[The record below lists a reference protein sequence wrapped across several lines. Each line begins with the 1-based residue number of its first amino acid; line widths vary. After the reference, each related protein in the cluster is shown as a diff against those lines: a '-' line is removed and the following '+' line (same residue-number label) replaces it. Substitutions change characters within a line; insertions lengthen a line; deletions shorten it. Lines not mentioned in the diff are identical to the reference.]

1 MHKLVVI
8 LGTNASGKSALGI
21 RLAEHF
27 GGEVV
32 SADSRQ
38 VYRGL
43 NLGTGKITPEQAGTV
58 RHHLIDV
65 ADVAERYVLTQYQAQ
80 AYAAI
85 DGILAAGRRPFL
97 VGGTGLYI
105 NAVVYGYV
113 LVDAPPQAELRAEL
127 EQMSVPALV
136 ERLRQ
141 LDPDAIGRIDQNNPR
156 RLVRAIEIA
165 AAGHTHA
172 ATRQRHPR
180 YEVLQLGLTWERDE
194 LDRRIEVRLADRLAQ
209 GMIEEVVTL
218 RASGV
223 SDTRLDELGLEY
235 RYITR
240 FLRGEIASQA
250 ELFQQ
255 LKIAIHQYAR
265 RQQTWFRRNPDVIWL
280 NATGDYF
287 AQARDLIA
295 KWY

>member
-85 DGILAAGRRPFL
+85 DGILAADRRPFL

-141 LDPDAIGRIDQNNPR
+141 LDPDAIGHIDQNNPR

-172 ATRQRHPR
+172 ATRQRQPR
-180 YEVLQLGLTWERDE
+180 YKVLQLGLTWERDE

-209 GMIEEVVTL
+209 GMIEEVVAL
-218 RASGV
+218 RAAGV

-265 RQQTWFRRNPDVIWL
+265 RQQTWFRRNPDIIWL
-280 NATGDYF
+280 DATGDYF